1 MRIEWDS
8 DWDYYDRFQ
17 NKPRP
22 IDDIPEG
29 AYGGF

>member
-17 NKPRP
+17 GKKRP
-22 IDDIPEG
+22 FNEEFDD
-29 AYGGF
+29 YDN